1 MTGMIMNFG
10 AVVHTVI
17 DEYGNDAHEVQLMVN
32 GHVVYRWTL
41 TAWEA
46 HRVLHQG
53 DLERVVSAHIYE
65 LLHR

>member
-1 MTGMIMNFG
+1 MNRMIMDFE

-17 DEYGNDAHEVQLMVN
+17 DEDGGDAHEVQLMVN

-41 TAWEA
+41 TTWEA
-46 HRVLHQG
+46 HQALNRG
-53 DLERVVSAHIYE
+53 ALERVVSAHIYE